1 MPHRVAQ
8 TLCFVFFLLSAIT
21 LKAVDGSYT
30 IREGE
35 TLFAVARKAQVPVDV
50 LRAYNGITDADKL
63 KVGTVIRIPTL
74 YTVKKG
80 DTLYGIARAFSL
92 PIGKLQELNLLAQEA
107 RIRAGDRIYIPG
119 LDGVT
124 NAAQAAALPPRATRS
139 IMWPHPGRREP
150 VKGKISGLVFF
161 GSRGDVVH
169 AATAGE
175 VKWVAPY
182 WGLGK
187 IVLIR
192 AADGS
197 IFLYAG
203 NEEIL
208 VNVGDRVS
216 PGAEI
221 ARLGES
227 PQGGGAKLYFSIQ
240 DAKSQ
245 TIDPEK
251 YFSAKSQT

>member
-1 MPHRVAQ
+1 MPGRVAQ
-8 TLCFVFFLLSAIT
+8 ALCFVFFLLSVST
-21 LKAVDGSYT
+21 LPAVDGSYT

-50 LRAYNGITDADKL
+50 LAAYNAITDADKL

-74 YTVKKG
+74 YTVMKG
-80 DTLYGIARAFSL
+80 DTLYGIARAFSV

-107 RIRAGDRIYIPG
+107 RIRAGDRIYIPAQN
-119 LDGVT
+119 GVM
-124 NAAQAAALPPRATRS
+124 NAVLERDPPLRAAGS
-139 IMWPHPGRREP
+139 FMWPHPGRHEP

-192 AADGS
+192 AVDGF

-216 PGAEI
+216 RGSEI